1 MCIDQKARLPGLRID
16 RKSRLARLHV
26 GKRSSLCLDWLASL
40 HIGRWAIRLV
50 RLLRER
56 HYGLGRRRGGLR
68 ATPQPGAR
76 EGEAD
81 NGTWC
86 SRAQLAT
93 QLPTLRFPFN
103 TVKRRG
109 LDQRSSFVKTTALA
123 ILCHLHRL
131 TFSLGLHWVQRR
143 RDISNRISVGNCSTA
158 LSVAGWCGRNGG
170 ARLYCSCYAAQ
181 FTKSF
186 HS

>member
-1 MCIDQKARLPGLRID
+1 MYRPEGPVAWAAHRQEIQVGPAARRQEVEPVF
-16 RKSRLARLHV
+16 RLAGQPGHRPLGYKTGQAV
-26 GKRSSLCLDWLASL
+26 EGASL
-40 HIGRWAIRLV
+40 RAGQATRRAAGQSAQEVEGW
-50 RLLRER
+50 
-56 HYGLGRRRGGLR
+56 GLCTIS
-68 ATPQPGAR
+68 TPQPGAR

-93 QLPTLRFPFN
+93 QLPTLRSPFN

-131 TFSLGLHWVQRR
+131 TFSLSLHWVQRR
-143 RDISNRISVGNCSTA
+143 RDISNRISIGNCSTA
-158 LSVAGWCGRNGG
+158 LSVAG
-170 ARLYCSCYAAQ
+170 
-181 FTKSF
+181 
-186 HS
+186 